1 VRTSIP
7 TSHIRIDGV
16 SHSFTDLP
24 VLSDVS
30 FTVASTDRIG
40 LIGENGAGKSTLLAI
55 VAGALAPTS
64 GIVHRPP
71 RTGIL
76 RQEVLHAADDT
87 VHDLIE
93 GALSDV
99 RSVERELVDAAAAL
113 PGDGGSAASIRYERA
128 LEAAE
133 RAEVWTI
140 DARRDT
146 LLAGLGVGDVP
157 LGKPLA
163 EVSGGQRS
171 RFALAA
177 LLLSKPE
184 ALVLDEPTNHLDDAA
199 VAFLREQLVDWRG
212 PVVFASHDRAFLD
225 EVATALVDIDPSRA
239 RDRRAGRP
247 CTTGE
252 DPKPASTVTRFGGT
266 YTDYLAAK
274 ALERARWE
282 AQYANEE
289 RELAEL
295 EVAVAVTAR
304 DIAHNRPWRDNDRMA
319 KGLKKNTVEGQI
331 SRRIRNAQV
340 RLESLEESRVGR
352 PVELLD
358 FAGIP
363 TGSHPL
369 EGTLLELS
377 DARIAGRLD
386 VDEFSIG
393 SSGRLLITGHNGA
406 GKSTLLAVLA
416 GQVKAGTVTRRRGLR
431 TALLAQDVSWPDPT
445 ATARALYARAV
456 GEGRAETVPLVDLGL
471 LASRDLDKAAGALSI
486 GQQRRLALAVII
498 ARPPHLFLLDE
509 PTNHLSLALATELEE
524 ALGGYPG
531 AVIVAS
537 HDRWLRRRWNGPHRA
552 MREGSF
558 V

>member
-1 VRTSIP
+1 MRTSIP
-7 TSHIRIDGV
+7 STHIRIDGV
-16 SHSFTDLP
+16 SHSYGDRRILT
-24 VLSDVS
+24 DVS
-30 FTVASTDRIG
+30 FVVASSDRLG
-40 LIGENGAGKSTLLAI
+40 LIGENGAGKSTLLSIA
-55 VAGALAPTS
+55 AGSLQPTA
-64 GIVHRPP
+64 GRVHRPT

-76 RQEVLHAADDT
+76 RQEVVHAPGDS

-93 GALSDV
+93 AALRDV
-99 RSVERELVDAAAAL
+99 RRVERELVDAAAAL
-113 PGDGGSAASIRYERA
+113 ASDAGHEASIRYELA

-133 RAEVWTI
+133 RAEVWSI

-157 LGKPLA
+157 LSRPLA

-177 LLLSKPE
+177 ILLSKPD

-199 VAFLREQLVDWRG
+199 VAFLREQLIDWRG
-212 PVVFASHDRAFLD
+212 PVLFASHDRAFLD
-225 EVATALVDIDPSRA
+225 EVVTGVVDIDPA
-239 RDRRAGRP
+239 RGAAHGGQGAR
-247 CTTGE
+247 E
-252 DPKPASTVTRFGGT
+252 STVTRFGGT
-266 YTDYLAAK
+266 YTDYLVAK

-282 AQYANEE
+282 EQFANEE

-295 EVAVAVTAR
+295 ELAVAVTSR
-304 DIAHNRPWRDNDRMA
+304 EIAHNRAWSDNDKMA
-319 KGLKKNTVEGQI
+319 KGLKKNAVEGQI

-340 RLESLEESRVGR
+340 RLETLEDSRVGK
-352 PVELLD
+352 PVEILD

-363 TGSHPL
+363 AGSQAL
-369 EGTLLELS
+369 EGTLLEVS

-393 SSGRLLITGHNGA
+393 AQGRLLITGHNGA
-406 GKSTLLAVLA
+406 GKSTLLAVRA
-416 GQVKAGTVTRRRGLR
+416 GQLRAGTVSRRKGLR
-431 TALLAQDVSWPDPT
+431 TALLAQDVSWEDPGE
-445 ATARALYARAV
+445 TARAIYERAI
-456 GEGRAETVPLVDLGL
+456 GEKRAEALPLVDLGL
-471 LASRDLDKAAGALSI
+471 LASRDVDKAAGALSI

-509 PTNHLSLALATELEE
+509 PTNHLSLSLATELEE
-524 ALGGYPG
+524 AIGGYPG